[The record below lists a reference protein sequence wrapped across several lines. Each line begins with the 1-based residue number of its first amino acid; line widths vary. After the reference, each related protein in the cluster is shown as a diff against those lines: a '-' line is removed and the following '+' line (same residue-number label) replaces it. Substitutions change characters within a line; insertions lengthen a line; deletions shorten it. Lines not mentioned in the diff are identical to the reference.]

1 MKDFYIHY
9 NYSTATTP
17 FGLFFFIG
25 CVLNLPFSCSF
36 RASVCVFFWT
46 LAWFKKSFLLIRW
59 YPFYLLLLLP
69 WFLGWICDDWLL
81 LGDYFKTSFFS
92 LLNLAEELCPHA
104 EIVFFVSLVTDIFSF
119 QLLKTVGERTGLGYS
134 FFFFFLKSGNSTF
147 SLKLPWFLCQS
158 NRFGQAVQEL
168 DFLVSTTAER
178 VAKKRGLETRE
189 DL

>member
-9 NYSTATTP
+9 NYFTATTP
-17 FGLFFFIG
+17 FGLFFLYWVRVKLALFLFFQSKCLCLFLDSCMIQKIFSAYSMIPFLSASFTAMISW
-25 CVLNLPFSCSF
+25 LNLW
-36 RASVCVFFWT
+36 RLT
-46 LAWFKKSFLLIRW
+46 LVGGLLQD
-59 YPFYLLLLLP
+59 F
-69 WFLGWICDDWLL
+69 
-81 LGDYFKTSFFS
+81 FFS
-92 LLNLAEELCPHA
+92 LLNLAEELWGYA
-104 EIVFFVSLVTDIFSF
+104 EIVFSVSLVTDIFSF
-119 QLLKTVGERTGLGYS
+119 RLLKTVGERTGLGYS

>member
-9 NYSTATTP
+9 NYFTATTP

-36 RASVCVFFWT
+36 KASACVFFWT

-81 LGDYFKTSFFS
+81 LGITSRLLFFS
-92 LLNLAEELCPHA
+92 AKFSRRIVRIRWDSFLC
-104 EIVFFVSLVTDIFSF
+104 FVSYWY
-119 QLLKTVGERTGLGYS
+119 LLLSASKIRGGENRVGVQ
-134 FFFFFLKSGNSTF
+134 FFFFFFFEVWKLKF
-147 SLKLPWFLCQS
+147 
-158 NRFGQAVQEL
+158 
-168 DFLVSTTAER
+168 
-178 VAKKRGLETRE
+178 
-189 DL
+189 